1 MDRFDLEQAIT
12 SLWNLSDDVNLVC
25 ETFGKEGCEDKILN
39 SLIGI
44 SELNDMRVQRVMD
57 IFEELLNNGLIKE
70 SHENYSDLTL
80 QNDFCPEKV
89 KYCEINVGQANCQ
102 KNSV

>member
-1 MDRFDLEQAIT
+1 MDRFDFEQAIT
-12 SLWNLSDDVNLVC
+12 SLWNLSDDINLVC
-25 ETFGKEGCEDKILN
+25 ETLGKEGYNEDKILN

-57 IFEELLNNGLIKE
+57 IFEELLHSGLIK
-70 SHENYSDLTL
+70 ENYSDLTL
-80 QNDFCPEKV
+80 QDSEKPEKV
-89 KYCEINVGQANCQ
+89 KYCKIKVGQSSCQ